1 MELRKVPSSSSGSPV
16 LGIEKQENW
25 GWKRRKAAIPSNSL
39 MQPSF
44 HRPVCP
50 EAEKGEEQ
58 ARFRQK
64 IRRTQEPF
72 KCVVGGASRGL
83 PVSTSLSTGEGTGS
97 WWGREDQR
105 DWKAV
110 CLDMVSSSS

>member
-1 MELRKVPSSSSGSPV
+1 
-16 LGIEKQENW
+16 
-25 GWKRRKAAIPSNSL
+25 

-44 HRPVCP
+44 HRPVSP

-72 KCVVGGASRGL
+72 KCVAGGASRGV
-83 PVSTSLSTGEGTGS
+83 PVSTSLMLGKGLGVGGGGKTKGTGRQS
-97 WWGREDQR
+97 ASIWSHLLVE
-105 DWKAV
+105 
-110 CLDMVSSSS
+110 